1 MSQNGVVKL
10 KELLFEKE
18 SKEIGAL
25 TARLEDVI
33 ARAGTDAS
41 FRRSVAA
48 TLDGALRDAEAEN
61 HRPVADALAPLVVRT
76 VRSEVEASS
85 DRLPAKL
92 YPHIGV
98 MVRDYVSSAIRDLME
113 DINRRLEDGL
123 TRNRLMLR
131 LRSWTTGRSMAEL
144 ALAGTGRFEVDELHL
159 IRRGSGELLVH
170 WTRATPT
177 PDAATEAKAGNRDAL
192 FSGLLT
198 AMTAFV
204 EEVYE
209 ADKAHLRT
217 IDFGAHTIYLRGSPL
232 HLLAARCRGEAG
244 AGIQTLLDEE
254 FLLTLQEESAG
265 GPSGTPPDLA
275 ALAARLEAGIA
286 KRQADHRKERGRAGL
301 KPLRALLWM
310 IALALAGFLGWY
322 GYVSYQT
329 QTLQAAVDRVLTETP
344 ALKGY
349 PARARVARGAE
360 RIEVSGLA
368 PSGEIRSEII
378 ARLREIAPG
387 VTISEAIG
395 VVPGAESAGLAEEVT
410 RLRSQL
416 ATLQSR
422 LDQLAGIPSQL
433 DRLADIPSR
442 LDQLEK
448 LPARVDELAPVL
460 PRLNQLTTTVSGLAT
475 AMDGMAKSVDASA
488 RSATVEAQLQD
499 LRRQIAALAPQPD
512 PRQELVRWMQ
522 SHAIFFSDGTAVANP
537 AEANATLDALAALM
551 RRTDAAIRIVGY
563 TDERGTND
571 RNLPIAQARADR
583 IAADLAGRGVD
594 PARIV
599 AIGRA
604 SVLDISRRSGASSPN
619 RRVTFEPVYV
629 GERP

>member
-1 MSQNGVVKL
+1 MSQNGVIKL

-48 TLDGALRDAEAEN
+48 TLDGALRDAEAAN
-61 HRPVADALAPLVVRT
+61 HRPVADALAPFVVRT
-76 VRSEVEASS
+76 VRTEVEASS

-159 IRRGSGELLVH
+159 IRRGSGELLAH
-170 WTRATPT
+170 WTRAI
-177 PDAATEAKAGNRDAL
+177 PDATTEGKAGNRDAL

-198 AMTAFV
+198 AMTAFI

-232 HLLAARCRGEAG
+232 NLLAARCRGEAG
-244 AGIQTLLDEE
+244 TGIQTLLDEE
-254 FLLTLQEESAG
+254 FLRTLQEESAG
-265 GPSGTPPDLA
+265 GSSGAPPDLA

-286 KRQADHRKERGRAGL
+286 RRQAEHRRARGRAGL
-301 KPLRALLWM
+301 KPLRALLWL
-310 IALALAGFLGWY
+310 IALALAGFIGWY
-322 GYVSYQT
+322 SYVSYRT
-329 QTLQAAVDRVLTETP
+329 QALQAAVDRVFTETP

-360 RIEVSGLA
+360 HIEVSGLA

-387 VTISEAIG
+387 VPISEAIG
-395 VVPGAESAGLAEEVT
+395 VVPGAESASLAEEVT

-416 ATLQSR
+416 AALQSR
-422 LDQLAGIPSQL
+422 LDQLAGVPSQL
-433 DRLADIPSR
+433 DRLAGIPAR

-448 LPARVDELAPVL
+448 LPARVDELAPLL
-460 PRLNQLTTTVSGLAT
+460 PRITHLTATVSGLAT
-475 AMDGMAKSVDASA
+475 TIDGVSKSVDASA
-488 RSATVEAQLQD
+488 RSATVEGQLQD
-499 LRRQIAALAPQPD
+499 LRRQIAALTPQPD
-512 PRQELVRWMQ
+512 PRQELIRWMQ
-522 SHAIFFSDGTAVANP
+522 SHAIFFSDATTVANP
-537 AEANATLDALAALM
+537 AEASAALDSLAALM
-551 RRTDAAIRIVGY
+551 RRTDTAIRIIGY

-571 RNLPIAQARADR
+571 RNITIAQARADR
-583 IAADLAGRGVD
+583 IAADLAGRGID
-594 PARIV
+594 AARIV
-599 AIGRA
+599 AIGRT
-604 SVLDISRRSGASSPN
+604 SVLDISPRSGASSPN